1 MDNEWILLDE
11 KKTADNIFNS
21 ERLKWVSININDKPP
36 VNAIRLDIKTNM
48 QNSEFIQ
55 LSRLRFFGIPLLSNN
70 TAENVSS
77 KKEKTTSFFIIK
89 KY

>member
-1 MDNEWILLDE
+1 
-11 KKTADNIFNS
+11 
-21 ERLKWVSININDKPP
+21 
-36 VNAIRLDIKTNM
+36 M

-77 KKEKTTSFFIIK
+77 KKEKTALEMQKESEAQIYK
-89 KY
+89 QNENK